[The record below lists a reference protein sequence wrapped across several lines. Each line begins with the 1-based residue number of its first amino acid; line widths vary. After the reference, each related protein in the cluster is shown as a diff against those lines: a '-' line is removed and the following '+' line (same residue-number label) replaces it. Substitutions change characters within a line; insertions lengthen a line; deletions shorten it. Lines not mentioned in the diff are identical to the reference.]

1 MGVLLYSPWG
11 RALFPVLLSALMA
24 GCGENRSGYG
34 TFADYPGFEEHYSET
49 CTKKSIP
56 VPPEERERHLL
67 DLYRPRFVLPPG
79 GRYPIDFYR
88 DYLPFAAMRRHSDH
102 ATLHE
107 NVTSDFLDKNREKPD
122 VYLDF
127 KKNRFADAGLD
138 IIAGAEAP
146 PPGRNPTVYGR
157 AYRERVDF
165 PCPGRDTCSRSLTFL
180 KYNITFAL
188 SGLAA
193 DLPFGYETVLRLVGL
208 DPGDWHELDNF
219 VAVHVVL
226 DEREEPRAVLLAQHN
241 HHRTYL
247 VERDIPLPPDRR
259 MSFDIALRSNE
270 VYPSSDSEEPVR
282 HRAVRWPLF
291 MKYLISGEDPPLMRG
306 YDLTMGIRA
315 GGAEIPYELALLSP
329 CDPFYTAKIML
340 GEPRNFLGRYIG
352 RDGPPGAD
360 YYTIPAL
367 LPLGDLLQFSYLRD
381 GAPEDIRVLE
391 EAIDIK
397 EGTMDVERI
406 REHGGGSLYRDLF
419 GGLEGRVSGN

>member
-1 MGVLLYSPWG
+1 
-11 RALFPVLLSALMA
+11 
-24 GCGENRSGYG
+24 
-34 TFADYPGFEEHYSET
+34 
-49 CTKKSIP
+49 
-56 VPPEERERHLL
+56 
-67 DLYRPRFVLPPG
+67 
-79 GRYPIDFYR
+79 
-88 DYLPFAAMRRHSDH
+88 
-102 ATLHE
+102 
-107 NVTSDFLDKNREKPD
+107 
-122 VYLDF
+122 
-127 KKNRFADAGLD
+127 
-138 IIAGAEAP
+138 
-146 PPGRNPTVYGR
+146 
-157 AYRERVDF
+157 
-165 PCPGRDTCSRSLTFL
+165 
-180 KYNITFAL
+180 
-188 SGLAA
+188 
-193 DLPFGYETVLRLVGL
+193 
-208 DPGDWHELDNF
+208 
-219 VAVHVVL
+219 
-226 DEREEPRAVLLAQHN
+226 
-241 HHRTYL
+241 
-247 VERDIPLPPDRR
+247 

-306 YDLTMGIRA
+306 HDLTVGIRA

-340 GEPRNFLGRYIG
+340 GEPRDFLGRYIG